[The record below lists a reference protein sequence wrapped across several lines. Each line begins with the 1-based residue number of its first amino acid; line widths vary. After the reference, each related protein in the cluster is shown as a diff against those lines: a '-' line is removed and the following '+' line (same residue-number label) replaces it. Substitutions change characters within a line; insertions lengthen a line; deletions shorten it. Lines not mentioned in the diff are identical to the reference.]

1 MIGPRTEGMIMAK
14 DPANLRRVWTRLDGR
29 RLLYR
34 TGANPPPEGARTI
47 VHVHGFAISGTYLL
61 PTASL
66 LAAKYRTFVP
76 DLPGFG
82 RSQHPPKALTIPQL
96 ADALAAFMDLVS
108 VEQAVIL
115 GNSLGAPVT
124 GAFLH
129 QHPDRVESVV
139 LCSPAGGN
147 HNRPIYKAL
156 AQMALAGIREPVGM
170 LPIAVNDYAH
180 YGVIPS
186 YRLLGSMIRYPMLQ
200 RVAELRTP
208 TLVVLGSRDPLVSE
222 RRVRDQAAHL
232 PHVTVVTLEGAAH
245 AMNFSHPE
253 QLAGIVDSFLE
264 GRPIVADPSA
274 KGGVRVVYTPLA

>member
-1 MIGPRTEGMIMAK
+1 MAK
-14 DPANLRRVWTRLDGR
+14 DPANLRRVATVLDGR

-34 TGANPPPEGARTI
+34 TGATPPPEGARTI

-66 LAAKYRTFVP
+66 LAPKYRTFVP

-82 RSQHPPKALTIPQL
+82 KSQHPKRALTIRQL
-96 ADALAAFMDLVS
+96 ADSVARFMDIVG
-108 VEQAVIL
+108 VERAVIL
-115 GNSLGAPVT
+115 GNSLGAPVA

-129 QHPDRVESVV
+129 QHADRVDSVI

-147 HNRPIYKAL
+147 HNRPIYKAV
-156 AQMALAGIREPVGM
+156 AQMAVAGIREPMGM

-180 YGVIPS
+180 YGILPS
-186 YRLLGSMIRYPMLQ
+186 IRLLESMISYPMLQ
-200 RVAELRTP
+200 RVAELRVP

-222 RRVRDQAAHL
+222 SNVRAQARRL
-232 PHVTVVTLEGAAH
+232 PHVTVVTIEGAAH

-253 QLAGIVDSFLE
+253 QLAGIVDAFLE
-264 GRPIVADPSA
+264 NRPIVGVTGA
-274 KGGVRVVYTPLA
+274 KGGVRVVHVPSA